1 MMTSELL
8 IWKHEIPKRNI
19 LGSKVF
25 WYFLGRLLR
34 NYPQGIFYLMYSYIF
49 LKRMSLAAALIGTQN
64 LKDSPE
70 SGSGKIQNNKQLRQL
85 LLCVSWDWGWSCR
98 EVMHCAGLGSMWEG
112 DCRVMRMME
121 YHTQKNAPDLLPL
134 FVFFFL
140 FSPPACRMSAEH
152 SSLLFVFA
160 TRRLEASHTRFC
172 SLGKAL
178 KSRPKLKRAGG
189 AWIQRC
195 YMLKCLLVQQEMS
208 NNNKLGKVKAK

>member
-134 FVFFFL
+134 FVFFFFFSLPLHAECQLNIRVFCL
-140 FSPPACRMSAEH
+140 FSQHVVWKRVTRGSARWEKLWNQGQNW
-152 SSLLFVFA
+152 SELGGPGFSAA
-160 TRRLEASHTRFC
+160 TC
-172 SLGKAL
+172 
-178 KSRPKLKRAGG
+178 
-189 AWIQRC
+189 
-195 YMLKCLLVQQEMS
+195 
-208 NNNKLGKVKAK
+208 